1 MIFANIRIEAIRVSF
16 LTFREEVLKIQ
27 KDFSKNLYVYTMR
40 TFNKVVVSQTA
51 KFSMILNDLM
61 KQ

>member
-1 MIFANIRIEAIRVSF
+1 MIFANIRIEAIRVSL
-16 LTFREEVLKIQ
+16 LTCREEVLKIQ